1 MHTIYAYENAFNFT
15 PDDTLATLEETT
27 EALSFASSFGRDHDI
42 HTYQLAALTWNDLS
56 DAQLREII
64 VWKTDQD
71 GDPLKY
77 RVWAKKWEDKRYFV
91 TMSCGEEKAICVTDN
106 LSSMEGKASFW
117 SIISDTYPLAVFK
130 LMLT

>member
-1 MHTIYAYENAFNFT
+1 MHTIYAYENAFNFA

-27 EALSFASSFGRDHDI
+27 EALSFDRDHDI

-56 DAQLREII
+56 DAQLREIV
-64 VWKTDQD
+64 VWKIDQD

-77 RVWAKKWEDKRYFV
+77 RVRAKKGEDKRYFV
-91 TMSCGEEKAICVTDN
+91 TMSCGEDEAMCVTDN
-106 LSSMEGKASFW
+106 LFSMEGKASFW
-117 SIISDTYPLAVFK
+117 SIISDTCPLAVFR

>member
-1 MHTIYAYENAFNFT
+1 MHTIYAYESAFNFT
-15 PDDTLATLEETT
+15 PDNTLATLEETT
-27 EALSFASSFGRDHDI
+27 EALSSALYFGRDHDI
-42 HTYQLAALTWNDLS
+42 HTYQLAALTWNNLS

-91 TMSCGEEKAICVTDN
+91 TMSCGEDNAVCVTDD
-106 LSSMEGKASFW
+106 LCSMEGKASFW
-117 SIISDTYPLAVFK
+117 SVISDTYPLAVFK

>member
-1 MHTIYAYENAFNFT
+1 MHTIYAYESAFNFT
-15 PDDTLATLEETT
+15 PNDTLATLEETT
-27 EALSFASSFGRDHDI
+27 EALSFALYFGRDHDI

-77 RVWAKKWEDKRYFV
+77 RVWAKKVGDKRYFV
-91 TMSCGEEKAICVTDN
+91 TMSCGEDNAVCVTDN
-106 LSSMEGKASFW
+106 LFSMEGKASFW
-117 SIISDTYPLAVFK
+117 SIISDTCPLDFFRVMF
-130 LMLT
+130 T

>member
-15 PDDTLATLEETT
+15 PDDTLATLEDTT
-27 EALSFASSFGRDHDI
+27 EALSFGRDHDI

-77 RVWAKKWEDKRYFV
+77 RVWAKKVEDKRYFV
-91 TMSCGEEKAICVTDN
+91 TMSCGEEKAVCVTDN
-106 LSSMEGKASFW
+106 LFSMEGKASFW

-130 LMLT
+130 LMF

>member
-27 EALSFASSFGRDHDI
+27 EALSSVRDNDI
-42 HTYQLAALTWNDLS
+42 HTYQLAALTWNDLA

-77 RVWAKKWEDKRYFV
+77 RVWAKKWEDKRYCV
-91 TMSCGEEKAICVTDN
+91 TMSCGEENAVCVTDN
-106 LSSMEGKASFW
+106 LFSMEGKASFW

-130 LMLT
+130 LMF

>member
-27 EALSFASSFGRDHDI
+27 EALSFALSFGRDHDI

-64 VWKTDQD
+64 IWKIDQD

-77 RVWAKKWEDKRYFV
+77 RVRAKKGEDERYFV
-91 TMSCGEEKAICVTDN
+91 TMSCGEDEATYVTDN
-106 LSSMEGKASFW
+106 LFSMEGKASFW
-117 SIISDTYPLAVFK
+117 SIISDTCPLAVFRV
-130 LMLT
+130 MF

>member
-1 MHTIYAYENAFNFT
+1 MHTIYAYESAFNFT

-27 EALSFASSFGRDHDI
+27 EALSFASYFGRDHDI

-77 RVWAKKWEDKRYFV
+77 RVWAKKVGDKRYFV
-91 TMSCGEEKAICVTDN
+91 TMSCGEDNAVCVTDN
-106 LSSMEGKASFW
+106 LFSMEGKASFW
-117 SIISDTYPLAVFK
+117 SIISDTCPLDFFRV
-130 LMLT
+130 MLT